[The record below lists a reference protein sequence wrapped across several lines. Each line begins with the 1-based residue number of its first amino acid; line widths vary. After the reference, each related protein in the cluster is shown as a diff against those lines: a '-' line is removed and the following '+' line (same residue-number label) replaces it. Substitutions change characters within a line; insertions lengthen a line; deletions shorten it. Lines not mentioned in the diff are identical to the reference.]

1 MPYRRLPNTDTTR
14 LKALKTVIDNNS
26 LYTVNNR
33 IIDWAILNRLQP
45 AYTRLSNAI
54 RQYKANLEVQKKASF
69 KIEPLEKKAIMYL
82 SHFLRVL
89 FMATDRNEIKPQ
101 KMDIYGLSASKRI
114 IPKFNTPES
123 VISWGHKI
131 IEGEKLRIKQGGLPI
146 YNPSIGKVATQLA
159 VFEDAY
165 NEQQLRIKQTY
176 QAIDLLKKIR
186 PEIDEII
193 FELWNQIEEH
203 FANEPLETRYTECR
217 KLGVT
222 YYYRRHEE
230 HLY

>member
-1 MPYRRLPNTDTTR
+1 MPYRRLPNTDIAR
-14 LKALKTVIDNNS
+14 LKALKTVIDNSS

-33 IIDWAILNRLQP
+33 ITDWAILNRLQP

-54 RQYKANLEVQKKASF
+54 RQYKANLEVQKKASI

-82 SHFLRVL
+82 SHFLHVL

-101 KMDIYGLSASKRI
+101 RMELYGLSASKRVF
-114 IPKFNTPES
+114 PRFTAPES

-176 QAIDLLKKIR
+176 QATDVLKKIR
-186 PEIDEII
+186 PEIDEVIL
-193 FELWNQIEEH
+193 ELWNQIEAH
-203 FANEPLETRYTECR
+203 FANEPLETRYIECR